1 MIGNAMK
8 KTLLPLLCC
17 CLMSLAHADN
27 RPPSAADLASIE
39 QMQRQVD
46 RLGFGTLGAD
56 DYALSKVRAWL
67 DLALDEYHE
76 KDRSGIVQDAAAE
89 AALLLKALEAGQVF
103 DAGATPHPY
112 ASEKVRPDLWAKIE
126 NMKRHADFSCGARK
140 IAELEVQLVWIGHEK
155 WESGWMHA
163 EPYARIAENL
173 AYEAQLAL
181 DACAASKTMRAAESA
196 AASVAPPAEPVIIV
210 HHTLATDALFEFGR
224 HEISHLAAG
233 GRQKLD
239 ALAGELLNWKTLDR
253 IDIVG
258 HTDRLGSDDRNQPLS
273 ERRAE
278 AVKNHLA
285 GRGLPAE
292 IIHTSGAGST
302 RPLVHCDEVRSLQAR
317 VECLQPNRRVELR
330 IEGQR

>member
-1 MIGNAMK
+1 MK

-17 CLMSLAHADN
+17 CLMPLAHADN
-27 RPPSAADLASIE
+27 RPPSAADRASIE
-39 QMQRQVD
+39 QFQRQVD

-76 KDRSGIVQDAAAE
+76 KDRSGIVQDATAE
-89 AALLLKALEAGQVF
+89 AALLLKALEGGQVF

-112 ASEKVRPDLWAKIE
+112 ASERVRPDLWARVE
-126 NMKRHADFSCGARK
+126 TMKRHADFSCGARK
-140 IAELEVQLVWIGHEK
+140 IAELEVQLVWTGHEK

-163 EPYARIAENL
+163 EAYARIAENL

-181 DACAASKTMRAAESA
+181 DECAAGKTMHAGEPA
-196 AASVAPPAEPVIIV
+196 AASVAAPVEPVIIV

-224 HEISHLAAG
+224 HEIGHLAAG

-239 ALAGELLNWKTLDR
+239 ALAGELLKWKTLDR
-253 IDIVG
+253 IDVVG
-258 HTDRLGSDDRNQPLS
+258 HTDRLGSDDSNQALS
-273 ERRAE
+273 ERRAD
-278 AVKNHLA
+278 AVKSHFV

-292 IIHTSGAGST
+292 IIHASGAGST
-302 RPLVHCDEVRSLQAR
+302 RPLVQCESVHSRQAQ